1 MKAASALA
9 RALCAAALIAL
20 TMMMSGPAAATQAEE
35 SASGTI
41 SDNDGEPVSGV
52 TVTASQDGEQVGNA
66 TSDDQGQWQ
75 IGLPGP
81 GTYELE
87 VDLGTVPENL
97 VPRQAGGEVLTD
109 VDVSGGQNRTVLFPL
124 VPEGQQQDA
133 PAETEPPAPEGD
145 EPADQDQ
152 KGQADPADPADPGD
166 PGGADP
172 ADPGAGGGGDE
183 PTTQPPPEGAPF
195 LERLAQV
202 LLNGIQYGG
211 VIAICAVGLSLVF
224 GTTRLINFAHGEL
237 VTIGAVVAF
246 FFNVTGPGFH
256 LIVATALAVVA
267 GALAGGG
274 LERGLWRPLRARG
287 TGRINLFIIS
297 IGLAL
302 LLRHVILV
310 LHGSRPVSYADYNI
324 QNAISLG
331 PVAATPR
338 DLSILGLSI
347 IVLFGVALMLQ
358 RTRIGTAIR
367 AVSDNRDLAE
377 SSGINV
383 NRVVLVVWMLG
394 GALAAFGGVM
404 FGLTEVVSWDMGF
417 RLLLLMFAG
426 IILGG
431 LGSAYG
437 AMVGSFL
444 VGIVAHLSTLWFPA
458 ELQNFWALLVLIIVL
473 IVRPQGILGRKERIG

>member
-20 TMMMSGPAAATQAEE
+20 TMTMSGSASATQAEE
-35 SASGTI
+35 SVGGTI

-52 TVTASQDGEQVGNA
+52 TVTASQDGEQVADA
-66 TSDDQGQWQ
+66 TSDDEGQWQ

-81 GTYELE
+81 GTYDVEI
-87 VDLGTVPENL
+87 DLGTVPGDL
-97 VPRQAGGEVLTD
+97 VPREAGGEVLTD
-109 VDVSGGQNRTVLFPL
+109 VDVTGGQNRTVLFPL
-124 VPEGQQQDA
+124 VPEGEQEAADNETTGPDDQAGGEGEDEQDA
-133 PAETEPPAPEGD
+133 GGGQDTGQDEETDPDTGLPVDEGD
-145 EPADQDQ
+145 E
-152 KGQADPADPADPGD
+152 GT
-166 PGGADP
+166 
-172 ADPGAGGGGDE
+172 
-183 PTTQPPPEGAPF
+183 TTQPPPEDAPF
-195 LERLAQV
+195 LDRLAQV

-211 VIAICAVGLSLVF
+211 IIAISAVGLSLVF

-246 FFNVTGPGFH
+246 FFNAAAGGPGLS
-256 LIVATALAVVA
+256 LIVATVFAVVIGGLFA
-267 GALAGGG
+267 GG
-274 LERGLWRPLRARG
+274 LERGLWRPLRGRG

-297 IGLAL
+297 IGLSL
-302 LLRHVILV
+302 LLRHLILV
-310 LHGSRPVSYADYNI
+310 LHGSRPASYTDYQI
-324 QNAISLG
+324 QSAISLG

-338 DLSILGLSI
+338 DLTILGLSV
-347 IVLFGVALMLQ
+347 IVLFGVALMLE

-367 AVSDNRDLAE
+367 AVSDNRDLAS

-383 NRVVLVVWMLG
+383 NFVVLVVWIVG
-394 GALAAFGGVM
+394 GGLAAFGGVM
-404 FGLTEVVSWDMGF
+404 YGLTEVVSWDMGF

-437 AMVGSFL
+437 AMVGSFV

-458 ELQNFWALLVLIIVL
+458 ELQNAWALLVLILVL
-473 IVRPQGILGRKERIG
+473 LVRPQGILGRKERIG